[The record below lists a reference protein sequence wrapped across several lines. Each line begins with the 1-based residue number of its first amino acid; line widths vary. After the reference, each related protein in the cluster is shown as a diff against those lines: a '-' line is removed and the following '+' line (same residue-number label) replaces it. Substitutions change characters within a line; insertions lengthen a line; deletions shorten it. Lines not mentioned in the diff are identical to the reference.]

1 MKKELKVG
9 AIKDGTVIDHIPSNV
24 AFKVTEILNLEDTK
38 NILSIATNLK
48 SKKSG
53 KKGIIKVGGKT
64 LTKDEVNKIA
74 VIAPQATVNIIQNY
88 EVKEKIKVS
97 VPDVFNKI
105 IKCSNPDCIT
115 NNESVKTKFYVV
127 KKDPLKIKCHYC
139 ERSMEKEEIELR

>member
-1 MKKELKVG
+1 MKKELKVS
-9 AIKDGTVIDHIPSNV
+9 AIKDGTVIDHLPSNV

-38 NILSIATNLK
+38 NVISIAANLR
-48 SKKSG
+48 SKKTA

-97 VPDVFNKI
+97 IPDVLNKI

-115 NNESVKTKFYVV
+115 NNEPIKTKFYVIN
-127 KKDPLKIKCHYC
+127 KEPLKVKCHYC
-139 ERSMEKEEIELR
+139 ERSMEKEEIELI

>member
-9 AIKDGTVIDHIPSNV
+9 AIKDGTVIDHIPNNV

-105 IKCSNPDCIT
+105 ITCSNPDCIT
-115 NNESVKTKFYVV
+115 NNEFVTTKFYVV
-127 KKDPLKIKCHYC
+127 KKDPLKVKCHYC

>member
-9 AIKDGTVIDHIPSNV
+9 AIKEGTVIDHVPSNV
-24 AFKVTEILNLEDTK
+24 AFKVAEILNLEDTK
-38 NILSIATNLK
+38 NVVSIATNLK
-48 SKKSG
+48 SKKGG

-64 LTKDEVNKIA
+64 LTKDEVDKIA
-74 VIAPQATVNIIQNY
+74 VIAPHATVNIIENY

-105 IKCSNPDCIT
+105 IRCSNPECIT
-115 NNESVKTKFYVV
+115 NNENVKTKFYVAN
-127 KKDPLKIKCHYC
+127 KEPLKVRCHYC

>member
-9 AIKDGTVIDHIPSNV
+9 AIKDGTVIDHIPNNV

-97 VPDVFNKI
+97 VPGVFNKI

-115 NNESVKTKFYVV
+115 NNESVKTIFYVV
-127 KKDPLKIKCHYC
+127 KKDPLKVKCHYC

>member
-1 MKKELKVG
+1 MKKELKVS
-9 AIKDGTVIDHIPSNV
+9 AIKEGTVIDHIPSNA

-38 NILSIATNLK
+38 NIISIAANLR
-48 SKKSG
+48 SKKTA

-97 VPDVFNKI
+97 IPDVLNKI

-115 NNESVKTKFYVV
+115 NNEHIKTKFYVIN
-127 KKDPLKIKCHYC
+127 KEPLKVKCHYC
-139 ERSMEKEEIELR
+139 ERSMQKEEIELI